1 MAVESKTTILG
12 LPQWKG
18 NEYLLREDMNTA
30 FASIEDMLAEF
41 GTIIDKDGY
50 SYAMT
55 EDDEDGTMEIVVTA
69 GSGSG
74 HIATLTAVIGE
85 NESGATTVDVT
96 TVIDGVTKKASHT
109 FGDTEGQGGPVNE

>member
-18 NEYLLREDMNTA
+18 NEYLLRGDMNAA
-30 FASIEDMLAEF
+30 FASIEDMLAGFE
-41 GTIIDKDGY
+41 TLIDEDGY
-50 SYAMT
+50 TYEMT
-55 EDDEDGTMEIVVTA
+55 EDEEAGTMQIVVTA

-74 HIATLTAVIGE
+74 HTATLTAVIGE

-96 TVIDGVTKKASHT
+96 TVIDGVAKQASHVL
-109 FGDTEGQGGPVNE
+109 GETEGQGVIDNE